1 VLDHLDAHVVANRIL
16 IPHRPG
22 EQVLHRVRAGL
33 PGVLGDLVE
42 RDPASK
48 TVTPEATSTPV
59 ESTSNRLDS
68 TAA

>member
-1 VLDHLDAHVVANRIL
+1 
-16 IPHRPG
+16 
-22 EQVLHRVRAGL
+22 VLHPVRAGL

-48 TVTPEATSTPV
+48 TVTPEATPTPV